1 MVKMTQRRRLSA
13 AVGVSG
19 FALAAL
25 AGPVSARPP
34 SGFVT
39 GQAPQ
44 ITIDA
49 SLPSGAYVKPLIS
62 SGDELGGFLFEGIPD
77 GIGLRPGPTRNT
89 VDVYVAHEQSTVP
102 FLGARDFEDSSVSK
116 LTLETKAGV
125 RQGSVLAASVAL
137 PASAGFLRFCS
148 ANMAGPEQGLDDYVF
163 FTGEETNDTVS
174 GVQRGFAVVLN
185 TDSGDYTAVPGL
197 GRLNHENTVVIPGGW
212 DGLSMLTTDDTF
224 TAPSS
229 QLYMYRADDQ
239 SALFADEGSLYAF
252 RVTGVDGTPLDPTD
266 PFNGANDY
274 LDLAVGGSFQGE
286 FIPVPRDVAL
296 GDQAALENWSNA
308 NNVFQAIR
316 LEDLAY
322 DKNDPRTVYI
332 ADTGATRVVPNPATG
347 RLVRGPSGTVGS
359 ADNGR
364 VFKMVMNADDPT
376 IVDSL
381 TILADGDLVDSDVYV
396 PFTSPDN
403 LDTSTKSLMVQEDTF
418 GAQVYQHRFADGSWR
433 VVATVADPVSESSGI
448 VDASAWFGGGT
459 WLLDV
464 QAHGSNVAE
473 DTTTIPGTLI
483 KREAGQLLLMKI
495 PGS

>member
-1 MVKMTQRRRLSA
+1 
-13 AVGVSG
+13 
-19 FALAAL
+19 
-25 AGPVSARPP
+25 
-34 SGFVT
+34 
-39 GQAPQ
+39 
-44 ITIDA
+44 
-49 SLPSGAYVKPLIS
+49 
-62 SGDELGGFLFEGIPD
+62 
-77 GIGLRPGPTRNT
+77 
-89 VDVYVAHEQSTVP
+89 
-102 FLGARDFEDSSVSK
+102 
-116 LTLETKAGV
+116 
-125 RQGSVLAASVAL
+125 
-137 PASAGFLRFCS
+137 
-148 ANMAGPEQGLDDYVF
+148 
-163 FTGEETNDTVS
+163 
-174 GVQRGFAVVLN
+174 
-185 TDSGDYTAVPGL
+185 
-197 GRLNHENTVVIPGGW
+197 
-212 DGLSMLTTDDTF
+212 
-224 TAPSS
+224 
-229 QLYMYRADDQ
+229 
-239 SALFADEGSLYAF
+239 
-252 RVTGVDGTPLDPTD
+252 
-266 PFNGANDY
+266 
-274 LDLAVGGSFQGE
+274 
-286 FIPVPRDVAL
+286 L

-347 RLVRGPSGTVGS
+347 RLDRGGTVGF

-364 VFKMVMNADDPT
+364 IFKMVMNADDPT

-418 GAQVYQHRFADGSWR
+418 GAQVYQHRFTDGSWR

-448 VDASAWFGGGT
+448 VDASTWFGGGT